1 MLALAGQPSLHGYYA
16 CMVFWAKGCILEK
29 LQAKY
34 TQDLFFSF
42 LGFSV
47 WSKLF
52 FLVGWYAFWHSWIGR
67 ARHPGPGAVSF
78 AVEVFN
84 VGGWLTHGDLVLDTE
99 VDFLAVVEHRL
110 IPARVRGEWA
120 RLRRKGWLL
129 SGLLLLR
136 TLLMLVL
143 LGLGL
148 SVSGVLLFP
157 CLPLLLRSLSVFL
170 IVVVRL
176 GVCCRWSVA
185 GFCTWWCC
193 MDIRVLIGRLRNL
206 L

>member
-1 MLALAGQPSLHGYYA
+1 MCDAMYASLSGTVQSP
-16 CMVFWAKGCILEK
+16 MVIMHVWYFGAKG
-29 LQAKY
+29 
-34 TQDLFFSF
+34 
-42 LGFSV
+42 
-47 WSKLF
+47 
-52 FLVGWYAFWHSWIGR
+52 AFWRKCRQNICNTPFSHFWVFLCSRNSSFWWSGTPSWHLWIGR

-84 VGGWLTHGDLVLDTE
+84 VGGWLTHCDFALDVG

-110 IPARVRGEWA
+110 IPAGVRGEWA

-136 TLLMLVL
+136 IRLMLVM

-157 CLPLLLRSLSVFL
+157 CLPLQLRSLSVF
-170 IVVVRL
+170 
-176 GVCCRWSVA
+176 
-185 GFCTWWCC
+185 
-193 MDIRVLIGRLRNL
+193 
-206 L
+206 